1 MIFHSIVP
9 PKKMFLMHNPM
20 FEGQGIPFDKLNRV
34 SVNKLLMAATMATII
49 FIIVTNVAD
58 ILLRYP
64 AEN

>member
-1 MIFHSIVP
+1 
-9 PKKMFLMHNPM
+9 M